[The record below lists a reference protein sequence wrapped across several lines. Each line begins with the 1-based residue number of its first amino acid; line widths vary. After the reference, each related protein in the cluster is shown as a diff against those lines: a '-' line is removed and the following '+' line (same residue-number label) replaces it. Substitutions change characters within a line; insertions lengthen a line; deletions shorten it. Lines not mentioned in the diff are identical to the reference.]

1 MRRRRTALLLLFM
14 MVMPASPMAAAER
27 LVGRAR
33 AIDGDTLVVGGI
45 HVRLQ
50 GVAAPEIKHPGMP
63 VPEPGGP
70 EAAAFMAHLVDG
82 QILICDLTGER
93 THRREVGIC
102 RLDGRDVGAE
112 LIAAGLARDCPRFSR
127 GRYAELERPEAEALP
142 FPGYCV
148 PR

>member
-1 MRRRRTALLLLFM
+1 MSCPVDHTAQRL
-14 MVMPASPMAAAER
+14 SPTGCPISA
-27 LVGRAR
+27 
-33 AIDGDTLVVGGI
+33 
-45 HVRLQ
+45 
-50 GVAAPEIKHPGMP
+50 
-63 VPEPGGP
+63 

>member
-1 MRRRRTALLLLFM
+1 
-14 MVMPASPMAAAER
+14 
-27 LVGRAR
+27 
-33 AIDGDTLVVGGI
+33 
-45 HVRLQ
+45 
-50 GVAAPEIKHPGMP
+50 MP

-102 RLDGRDVGAE
+102 RQAGRDVGAE

-127 GRYAELERPEAEALP
+127 GRYAQLERPEAKVLP